1 MKKVVKPK
9 GRPHVEIEYEN
20 ELNDTNWV
28 PVLSFEIPKTIF
40 DFVC

>member
-20 ELNDTNWV
+20 ELNDKN
-28 PVLSFEIPKTIF
+28 
-40 DFVC
+40 